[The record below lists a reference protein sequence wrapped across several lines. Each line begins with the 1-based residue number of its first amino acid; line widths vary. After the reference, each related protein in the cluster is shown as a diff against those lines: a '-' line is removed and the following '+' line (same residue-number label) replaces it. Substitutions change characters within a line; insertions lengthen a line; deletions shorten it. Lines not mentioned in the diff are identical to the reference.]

1 MEAAKR
7 TIELI
12 FNKGR
17 TLEIPFF
24 QRSYVWEAENWE
36 RFLNDLIMVSKSN
49 KEYFMG
55 SLTLKSQQVSSEKNI
70 GDWRIVIDGQQ
81 RLTTLILFF
90 KAICS
95 IQNNTTLLKDTFYNR
110 SKEIILKHNHN
121 DYKIF
126 EAIVDDKL
134 TDELKEKYKN
144 NNVLNCYNYFI
155 KQNDLLKEI
164 SINNLLDRL
173 YFVGI
178 DLGSEEDEQQI
189 FDTINSL
196 GVSLTTAE
204 LLKNELFKRSDE
216 EFYEKTWK
224 KTFEQDEDIKDYW
237 DQKITSGRQFRI
249 NIDLLLQS
257 NLLIISKADTNYL
270 GLSSLFSNYKN
281 YLKKKESDK
290 GKFISTLI
298 EYAGLYQKNIN
309 PDFLNQDINI
319 NSPIERFNLVI
330 FGLNVTTI
338 IPYILYVL
346 NEVKD
351 SEEQNKILNIL
362 ECYLVRRFICKET
375 TKNYNNLFASFVR
388 NEINSYEKL
397 SKKIFEAEDPTNK
410 LPTDENLKKAFVE
423 SNLTNQQAKVIL
435 YLIEKSTRNPKN
447 YSTNLRPLNEYSL
460 EHIMPKKWKNNWK
473 VLDSFSEK
481 DKEKRD
487 QLVLKLGNLTIIT
500 ASLNSSIRDS
510 SWEVKKNGKGDKKG
524 LKEYSAGI
532 SIFEKCLSY
541 DSWNEDK
548 IIERGNELF
557 ELSKNVWK
565 YNQKYKP
572 PLFFFQKKEAKNGG
586 GNPHN

>member
-1 MEAAKR
+1 MEAGKR

-17 TLEIPFF
+17 SLEIPFF
-24 QRSYVWEAENWE
+24 QRSYVWDNENWE
-36 RFLNDLIMVSKSN
+36 RFMNDIILVSKSN

-55 SLTLKSQQVSSEKNI
+55 SLILKSQQVSSEKNI
-70 GDWRIVIDGQQ
+70 GDWRLVIDGQQ
-81 RLTTLILFF
+81 RLTTIILFF
-90 KAICS
+90 KVICL
-95 IQNNTTLLKDTFYNR
+95 IKNNIILFKDTFYNR

-126 EAIVDDKL
+126 EAIVDDRL

-144 NNVLNCYNYFI
+144 NNVLVCYNYFN
-155 KQNDLLKEI
+155 KQRELLKEI
-164 SINNLLDRL
+164 DINNILDRL

-216 EFYEKTWK
+216 EFYYNTWK
-224 KTFEQDEDIKDYW
+224 KAFEQDEDIKDYW
-237 DQKITSGRQFRI
+237 DQKITSGRQFRV

-281 YLKKKESDK
+281 FLKRENYDKKK
-290 GKFISTLI
+290 FINMLI
-298 EYAGLYQKNIN
+298 EYAKIYQKNIN
-309 PDFLNQDINI
+309 PDLLNQDINI
-319 NSPIERFNLVI
+319 NSSIERFNLVI
-330 FGLNVTTI
+330 FGLSVTTI
-338 IPYILYVL
+338 IPYILYIL
-346 NEVKD
+346 KEINN
-351 SEEQNKILNIL
+351 SEEQNKMLNLL

-375 TKNYNNLFASFVR
+375 TKNYNNLFASFIR

-410 LPTDENLKKAFVE
+410 LPTDENLKKAFFE
-423 SNLTNQQAKVIL
+423 SKLTNQQAKVIL
-435 YLIEKSTRNPKN
+435 YLIEKSTRDNEN
-447 YSTNLRPLNEYSL
+447 YSTNLKPLNEYSL
-460 EHIMPKKWKNNWK
+460 EHIMPKKWRNNWN
-473 VLDSFSEK
+473 VPDSFSDK
-481 DKEKRD
+481 DKEERD

-500 ASLNSSIRDS
+500 ASLNSSIRDA
-510 SWEVKKNGKGDKKG
+510 SWEIKKKGKGDKKG

-532 SIFEKCLSY
+532 SIFEKYLSC
-541 DSWNEDK
+541 DDWDEQT
-548 IIERGNELF
+548 IIKRGNELF
-557 ELSKNVWK
+557 ELSRNVWK
-565 YNQKYKP
+565 YDK
-572 PLFFFQKKEAKNGG
+572 
-586 GNPHN
+586 

>member
-1 MEAAKR
+1 MEAGKR

-55 SLTLKSQQVSSEKNI
+55 SLILKSQQVSSEKNI

-81 RLTTLILFF
+81 RLTTIILFF

-481 DKEKRD
+481 DKEKKD

-565 YNQKYKP
+565 YNQK
-572 PLFFFQKKEAKNGG
+572 
-586 GNPHN
+586 